1 MKQVWRTKKR
11 VNERSNPGKRKVAR
25 RLHPTCA
32 RRVIKTSSFGIDPQG
47 RSTFIHTAL
56 SIDFRLVGPPNDY
69 LIFHQFISAI
79 GVRVRISHYR
89 QFISIFANSLFP
101 AGSVLF
107 SSRLSPPDASA
118 FHGCGSPSSGGG
130 GAVPCSFLLPLRNYT

>member
-1 MKQVWRTKKR
+1 MSAKISVSGRQHVVYIPRG
-11 VNERSNPGKRKVAR
+11 S
-25 RLHPTCA
+25 

-47 RSTFIHTAL
+47 RSTFIHTVL

-89 QFISIFANSLFP
+89 QFISIFAKLSLSSRFCAVFIP
-101 AGSVLF
+101 PF
-107 SSRLSPPDASA
+107 SSGHERFPRMWVTVVGWWWCSSTLVSSAASKL
-118 FHGCGSPSSGGG
+118 H
-130 GAVPCSFLLPLRNYT
+130 LTNQ